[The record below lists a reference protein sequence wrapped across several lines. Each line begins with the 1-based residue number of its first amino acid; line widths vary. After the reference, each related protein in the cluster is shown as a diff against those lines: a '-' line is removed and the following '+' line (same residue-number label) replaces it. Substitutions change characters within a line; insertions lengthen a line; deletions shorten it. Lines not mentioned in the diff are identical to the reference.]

1 MCVPPPPGRTSIKTH
16 TMKMDYTSGHY
27 LKRNKIKAWENGHGD
42 SIITCRTAEGSDQCL
57 LLIIIIIIII
67 IKNNYDDDDDN
78 DNNNDNE
85 ITIMNTI
92 ISIINVII
100 IDAVCSIYCLK
111 LP

>member
-67 IKNNYDDDDDN
+67 KNNYDDDDDN

>member
-67 IKNNYDDDDDN
+67 KNNYDDDDDN
-78 DNNNDNE
+78 DNSKDKQM
-85 ITIMNTI
+85 TIMSTI